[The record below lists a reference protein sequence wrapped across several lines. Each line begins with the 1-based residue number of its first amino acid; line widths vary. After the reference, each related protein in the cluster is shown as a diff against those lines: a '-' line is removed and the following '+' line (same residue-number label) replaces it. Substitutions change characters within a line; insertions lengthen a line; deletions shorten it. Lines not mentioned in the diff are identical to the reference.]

1 MLRTMIISA
10 GLLLF
15 TSEFSGMT
23 MDDDKDGKTM
33 KSKNYRIEWSTTSIG
48 VARMRSQRYQLQGT
62 LGQIA
67 IDKSSSK
74 NYRLQAGFWPVAARK
89 LRRIEPRPPS

>member
-1 MLRTMIISA
+1 MIRAIIISA
-10 GLLLF
+10 GLLVLMPE
-15 TSEFSGMT
+15 SPSVM